1 MLLAEAS
8 TKGPSMI
15 KRILAATAGRASAT
29 YRRIG
34 VRQFTLIS
42 RAWIIQEFNSSGGAT
57 VCAIRRDGHLCRD
70 RVHLPKR
77 RQSLHNL
84 ARWFFN
90 QRTINELVPASWNR
104 RYHLPCAMV
113 RRKLIIENIMKTNI
127 RMSEHLMRQSSELL
141 VLQLQL
147 IKRDN
152 LA

>member
-8 TKGPSMI
+8 TKGPSVI

-70 RVHLPKR
+70 STSTKTPRIPS
-77 RQSLHNL
+77 QSCSMVLQSTNY
-84 ARWFFN
+84 
-90 QRTINELVPASWNR
+90 QRTRPCELESSLPFAMCNGTPQTNNREHNENQYS
-104 RYHLPCAMV
+104 H
-113 RRKLIIENIMKTNI
+113 E
-127 RMSEHLMRQSSELL
+127 
-141 VLQLQL
+141 
-147 IKRDN
+147 
-152 LA
+152 